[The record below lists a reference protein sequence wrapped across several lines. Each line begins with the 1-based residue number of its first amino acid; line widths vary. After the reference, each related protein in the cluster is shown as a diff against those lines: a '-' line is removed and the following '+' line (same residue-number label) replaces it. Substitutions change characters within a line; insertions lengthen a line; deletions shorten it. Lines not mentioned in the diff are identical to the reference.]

1 MDLNKKVLVVDDFL
15 TARRI
20 MKNILKQIGF
30 ANIFEAENGEAALK
44 VLKGNDIDLVILD
57 WNMPVMDGLEMLKAI
72 RADEDLKAVTVLM
85 VTAEGQKQ
93 NVVDAI
99 RAGANGYVVKPYTA
113 KTIKEKLQQIIGG

>member
-30 ANIFEAENGEAALK
+30 TNIVEAENGEEALK
-44 VLKGNDIDLVILD
+44 VLKKDGIDLVVSD

-72 RADEDLKAVTVLM
+72 RADEDLKAITVLM
-85 VTAEGQKQ
+85 VTAEAQKD
-93 NVVDAI
+93 NIVDAI
-99 RAGANGYVVKPYTA
+99 SAGVSEYIVKPYTA
-113 KTIKEKLQQIIGG
+113 KTIEEKLQKLLT

>member
-30 ANIFEAENGEAALK
+30 SNIVEAENGEEALK
-44 VLKGNDIDLVILD
+44 VLKKDGIDLVVSD

-72 RADEDLKAVTVLM
+72 RADENLKAITVLM
-85 VTAEGQKQ
+85 VTAEAQKD
-93 NVVDAI
+93 NIVDAI
-99 RAGANGYVVKPYTA
+99 SAGVSEYIVKPYTA
-113 KTIKEKLQQIIGG
+113 KTIEEKLQKLLT